1 MGISPFFKA
10 VVMFTLDIIR
20 LIYTR
25 GLKLKLLQLTCHS
38 ACKLL
43 VFKLMDIRE
52 QSKEQEWVFFYVK
65 YKLRD
70 FLKLG
75 VPAYF
80 LVRNGK

>member
-1 MGISPFFKA
+1 MGITLFFKA

-25 GLKLKLLQLTCHS
+25 GLKLKLLQLACHS

-52 QSKEQEWVFFYVK
+52 QSKEQE
-65 YKLRD
+65 
-70 FLKLG
+70 
-75 VPAYF
+75 
-80 LVRNGK
+80 